1 MTLSVSEE
9 DTCYYINSNTFIL
22 WVSNIKKYF
31 KVDLIL
37 RFMLSTMLH
46 GVIKVI
52 LICKVPVSN
61 YNNNEER
68 PNYSQLLSAW

>member
-22 WVSNIKKYF
+22 WVANIKKYF

-52 LICKVPVSN
+52 LIVRFQYLTIITMKN
-61 YNNNEER
+61 AQTTLNF
-68 PNYSQLLSAW
+68 

>member
-1 MTLSVSEE
+1 MTLSVSDE

-52 LICKVPVSN
+52 LIVRFQCLTIITMKN
-61 YNNNEER
+61 AQTTLNF
-68 PNYSQLLSAW
+68 

>member
-1 MTLSVSEE
+1 M
-9 DTCYYINSNTFIL
+9 L

-52 LICKVPVSN
+52 LIV
-61 YNNNEER
+61 R
-68 PNYSQLLSAW
+68 FQ